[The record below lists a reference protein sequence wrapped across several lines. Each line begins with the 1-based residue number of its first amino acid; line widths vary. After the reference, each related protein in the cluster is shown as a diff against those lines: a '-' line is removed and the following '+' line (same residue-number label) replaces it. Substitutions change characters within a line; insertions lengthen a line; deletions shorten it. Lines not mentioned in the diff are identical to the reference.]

1 MGRKSGKEDDAKD
14 KEELA
19 KLWKEYT
26 ETRSIDIRDQLIT
39 RYLHL
44 VKYVVGRLLGNLP
57 PHINVEDMFSTG
69 VMGLIKATEKFDPTM
84 KNKFETYAILL
95 IKGAIIDE
103 LRALDWVPRSV
114 HQKAHKIADAQHELQ
129 QRLGR
134 EPSDEELAK
143 EMGLQLSELDVLMN
157 RVRPAIM
164 LPLNADPDEDSENTS
179 LAERIP
185 DRKAKT
191 SFEIADRNEFCKL
204 LEKSVLDLPEQE
216 RIVLVLYYY
225 ENLMLKEIGEVIGVS
240 ESRISQIHAKA
251 ILRLK
256 GRLQKFI
263 VEYANM
269 I

>member
-1 MGRKSGKEDDAKD
+1 MVRKED
-14 KEELA
+14 KEDVLQLWIKYKATGDIEL
-19 KLWKEYT
+19 
-26 ETRSIDIRDQLIT
+26 RDHLIT

-44 VKYVVGRLLGNLP
+44 VKYVVGRLAINLP
-57 PHINVEDMFSTG
+57 PHVNLEDMYSTG
-69 VMGLIKATEKFDPTM
+69 VIGLIKAAEKFNPEM

-103 LRALDWVPRSV
+103 MRALDWVPRSV

-129 QRLGR
+129 QKLG
-134 EPSDEELAK
+134 EDPTEEELAK
-143 EMGLQLSELDVLMN
+143 HMGIELHELEALMH

-164 LPLNADPDEDSENTS
+164 LPLNADADEDSENMT

-185 DRKAKT
+185 DKKAKT
-191 SFEIADRNEFCKL
+191 SFEMADRNEFCRL
-204 LEKSVLDLPEQE
+204 LEKAVLDLPEQE

-225 ENLMLKEIGEVIGVS
+225 ENLMLKEIGQVTGVS
-240 ESRISQIHAKA
+240 ESRVSQIHAKA
-251 ILRLK
+251 ILRLR
-256 GRLQKFI
+256 GRLQRFI